1 MNKISAKRKADLI
14 ATFVNGYADGWFMA
28 VKECFKEQLDIR
40 YTEKVITEEAADG
53 TKKKRIVSEWTQGVC
68 YCFAREHM
76 LYDTPKAYLP
86 WAEALQH
93 MNLACKIT
101 SASPNELVRIE
112 DEEVAQ
118 EVAQEK
124 PKKSK
129 KPKGYTLQLGYVFF
143 KLFKPNAEHSALA
156 EIGDFQLT
164 QNQFVEFL
172 MTGQYEHQDATLP
185 LQASQDSLESP
196 PFDQGTLG
204 QGAFQF

>member
-1 MNKISAKRKADLI
+1 MI

-40 YTEKVITEEAADG
+40 YTEKVKAEEAADG

-101 SASPNELVRIE
+101 SASPNELTRIE
-112 DEEVAQ
+112 GEE
-118 EVAQEK
+118 EPEEK

-129 KPKGYTLQLGYVFF
+129 KPKGYLLQRGHVNF
-143 KLFKPNAEHSALA
+143 KLFKPNAERSALV

-164 QNQFVEFL
+164 QSQFVEFL
-172 MTGQYEHQDATLP
+172 MTGQYEHRKTILSP
-185 LQASQDSLESP
+185 QASQDILKSP
-196 PFDQGTLG
+196 TFDQETPG
-204 QGAFQF
+204 Q